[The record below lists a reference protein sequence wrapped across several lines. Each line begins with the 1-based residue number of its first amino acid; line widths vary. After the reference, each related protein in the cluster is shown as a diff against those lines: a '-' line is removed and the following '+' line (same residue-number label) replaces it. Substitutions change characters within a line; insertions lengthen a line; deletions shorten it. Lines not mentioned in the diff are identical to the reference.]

1 MAAITNSSVVIPVE
15 YSTQILRGVLGRSKA
30 LELGY
35 RLPNMRGNTMVLNV
49 LNHLPVADWV
59 VNSSTPVGAP
69 EEIKD
74 KPVSQ
79 LAWQGKEVVAKEIA
93 VIVPVAINT
102 LRDLQGNAIQ
112 LVPELSEQVIG
123 AFDQVIDSAVFF
135 GHRAPYAGYYGIV
148 SEATTAGATV
158 SWNGQGGTSFYEA
171 INAAMTFV
179 ENSGYYP
186 DAILGGPSLNG
197 AFRSGITNL
206 GVLSTDQGEIG
217 ALPRHI
223 DLTGGFNQSSA
234 FAIVG
239 DFKRGLVYSIREEM
253 ELRVLYEA
261 TIKDGSVEY
270 NLAQQD
276 MVAFRF
282 TMRLGFAIANPVNRV
297 SGTLSSDGKYI
308 EKGAS
313 AYPFAVITKTGAS
326 A

>member
-1 MAAITNSSVVIPVE
+1 MAITNSSVVIPVE
-15 YSTQILRGVLGRSKA
+15 YSTQIFRGIVGRSKA

-35 RLPNMRGNTMVLNV
+35 RLPNMRGNTLKLNV
-49 LNHLPVADWV
+49 LSYLPVANWV
-59 VNSSTPVGAP
+59 KNSTLPAGAP
-69 EEIKD
+69 SEIKM
-74 KPVSQ
+74 KPVSR
-79 LAWQGKEVVAKEIA
+79 LAWEGVDVVAEEIA

-112 LVPELSEQVIG
+112 LVPEISEQVIG
-123 AFDQVIDSAVFF
+123 AFQQVIDSAVFF
-135 GHRAPYAGYYGIV
+135 GTNSPYTGYTGIV
-148 SEATTAGATV
+148 GEATSAGATV
-158 SWNGQGGTSFYEA
+158 SWDGSAGTSFYNA
-171 INAAMTFV
+171 INEAMTYV

-186 DAILGGPSLNG
+186 DAILGAPSLLG
-197 AFRSGITNL
+197 AFRGGLTNL

-223 DLTGGFNQSSA
+223 DLTGGFVDSSA

-239 DFKRGLVYSIREEM
+239 DFKRGLVYSIREELEM
-253 ELRVLYEA
+253 RVLYEA
-261 TIKDGSVEY
+261 TIEDGDTKY

-276 MVAFRF
+276 MVGFRF

-308 EKGAS
+308 ERGAS
-313 AYPFAVITKTGAS
+313 AYPFAIITKTGAS

>member
-1 MAAITNSSVVIPVE
+1 MAITNSSVVIPVE

-35 RLPNMRGNTMVLNV
+35 RLPNMRGNTLVLNV
-49 LNHLPVADWV
+49 MNHLPIAGWVA
-59 VNSSTPVGAP
+59 NSATPVGAP

-74 KPVSQ
+74 KPVST

-123 AFDQVIDSAVFF
+123 AFNQVIDSTVFF
-135 GHRAPYAGYYGIV
+135 GTNTPYLGYTGIV
-148 SEATTAGATV
+148 GEATSAGATV
-158 SWNGQGGTSFYEA
+158 AWNGQAGLSFYNA
-171 INAAMTFV
+171 INSAMEKV

-186 DAILGGPSLNG
+186 DAILGAPSLNG
-197 AFRSGITNL
+197 AFRGSITEM

-223 DLTGGFNQSSA
+223 DITGGFNTSSA

-239 DFKRGLVYSIREEM
+239 DFKRGLVYSVREEM
-253 ELRVLYEA
+253 EMRVLSEA
-261 TIKDGSVEY
+261 TIKDGSLEY

-282 TMRLGFAIANPVNRV
+282 TMRLGFAVANPVNRV

-313 AYPFAVITKTGAS
+313 AYPFAVITKSGAS